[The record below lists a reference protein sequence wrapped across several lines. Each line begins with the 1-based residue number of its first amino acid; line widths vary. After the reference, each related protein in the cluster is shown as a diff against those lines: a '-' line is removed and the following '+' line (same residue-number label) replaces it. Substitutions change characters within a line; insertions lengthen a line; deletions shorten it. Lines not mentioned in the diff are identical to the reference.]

1 MKNSSETLKFAIA
14 AIVIPCCLSAPGAPT
29 PPPANGPDVA
39 PPMPAH
45 MVDSLDGPVTP
56 NELAAFGQVA
66 LAYPLPTHNH
76 HNNLVYGRSH
86 QADDLLVAMY
96 ELTGDR
102 VYLNR
107 LIEVSDAILACRN
120 DTNTGD
126 LFWTGK
132 REATWPSGEETS
144 GGTNYL
150 STHVES
156 GAILEMLAHAA
167 RLIIDNK
174 ELWNDTVTVDE
185 PLHLGKTYIE
195 RARSYI
201 RESNFTIDTFIV
213 PWSVKHMTNGDLR
226 LYFSDSPELARLDGK
241 AGKAGGKAIPWNQQF
256 MLVRALV
263 RLADDLR
270 LLDEDKPR
278 VELYDKI
285 VQCSVNWFESELQTT
300 NINGEVAYKWS
311 YSPGDLTL
319 HYVENS
325 AHGSSDVEGMYVC
338 YQSGHYG
345 VTAEMM
351 RRFANTPLLIMYQG
365 GKFSS
370 NVRGD
375 GGFHGLSTAWMP
387 LAEFRPEL
395 YKLIAEPAI
404 ARPDMRLVRVLKWK
418 KAHATTSPSIARSS
432 VPTPS
437 SMPAVIDPPSAVTSQ
452 TAPTPTPSAAP
463 SKSMLISLPT
473 GRNRP

>member
-1 MKNSSETLKFAIA
+1 MNQTLDRIRILLVVTAVVCSTGTAIPA
-14 AIVIPCCLSAPGAPT
+14 TNAVAT
-29 PPPANGPDVA
+29 PKASPKKTIE
-39 PPMPAH
+39 
-45 MVDSLDGPVTP
+45 SLDGPVTAH
-56 NELAAFGQVA
+56 ELAAFGDMA
-66 LAYPLPTHNH
+66 LAEPLPTHNH

-86 QADDLLVAMY
+86 QADDLLVAMF

-107 LIEVSDAILACRN
+107 LIEFSDAILACRN
-120 DTNTGD
+120 DTNTGS

-132 REATWPSGEETS
+132 REATWPSGEEKA

-167 RLIIDNK
+167 RLIIDHK
-174 ELWNDTVTVDE
+174 ELWNDTVPVEDK
-185 PLHLGKTYIE
+185 LHLGTTYIE
-195 RARSYI
+195 RARSYV
-201 RESNFTIDTFIV
+201 RESNVTIDTFIV
-213 PWSVKHMTNGDLR
+213 PWSVRTMTNGDLR
-226 LYFSDSPELARLDGK
+226 LYFSDSPELKRLEGR
-241 AGKAGGKAIPWNQQF
+241 AGNAAGKAIPWNQQF

-263 RLADDLR
+263 RLSDDLR
-270 LLDEDKPR
+270 RLDEDRPR
-278 VELYDKI
+278 VALYDKI
-285 VQCSVNWFESELQTT
+285 VQCSVDWFRSELRST

-311 YSPGDLTL
+311 YTPGDATL

-345 VTAEMM
+345 VTADMM
-351 RRFANTPLLIMYQG
+351 RHFANTPLLIMYQD

-375 GGFHGLSTAWMP
+375 GGTHGLSTAWMP

-395 YKLIAEPAI
+395 YKLIATPAI
-404 ARPDMRLVRVLKWK
+404 SRPADLRLVRILRWK
-418 KAHATTSPSIARSS
+418 KAHPDGSPTWVADNRPVADSRPATTQAVDSTVPPVSTPRS
-432 VPTPS
+432 T
-437 SMPAVIDPPSAVTSQ
+437 
-452 TAPTPTPSAAP
+452 
-463 SKSMLISLPT
+463 LISLPR